1 MPEHETSLGH
11 LLMCVCRTY
20 RREMDA
26 RLRPE
31 GLHCGQDTFL
41 MRLGEE
47 EDLTQTELGER
58 LGVEPPT
65 VSKMIRRVEKQ
76 GLVERTE
83 DPEDARVMRTRL
95 TDEGRAKQ
103 AQVRR
108 CWQDLE
114 EEAFASLTAEERTL
128 LRGIFLQIRSQ
139 LE

>member
-1 MPEHETSLGH
+1 MSDHETSLGH
-11 LLMCVCRTY
+11 LLRCVCRTY
-20 RREMDA
+20 RHEMDA

-31 GLHCGQDTFL
+31 GLHCGQDAFL
-41 MRLGEE
+41 MRLSEE

-83 DPEDARVMRTRL
+83 DPDDARVMRTRL
-95 TDEGRAKQ
+95 TEEGRAKQ
-103 AQVRR
+103 ARIQQ

-114 EEAFASLTAEERTL
+114 EEAFAPLTAEERAL
-128 LRGIFLQIRSQ
+128 LRGLLLQIRSH
-139 LE
+139 LA